1 MIEKVPASE
10 LKMRMKKFREVMDA
24 QHPDWQMAVVFSKIN
39 LLYFTGSMPEGMLVI
54 VREKD
59 AILWARRGYE
69 RCLVESEFQIIKPM
83 PSYRVAAEDYPK
95 LPAEVYLETEFVPLA
110 MFQRFQKYFSFNSYK
125 SLDFQI
131 AQTRAVKSNWEIA
144 CIEKA
149 AAIHQVVL
157 EERVPELLREGMTE
171 ADLAAEMYPIMVKEG
186 HQGSVRFG
194 MHDTEMALGQ
204 LGFGDSSLYP
214 TSFDGPGG
222 NLGANPAV
230 PSFGNR
236 NRELTKGSLVFVDV
250 AVAVNGYHS
259 DKTMTY
265 MFGEALPRE
274 VQAYHKQCVE
284 IQNRVAEMLQ
294 PGNVPETIYETI
306 MSGLS
311 PDFLKNFMGYGNRQV
326 KFLGH
331 GIGLTID
338 EYPVLAAGFKAPLEE
353 NMVFAVEPKKGIEGV
368 GMVGIENTFV
378 VTPNGGRCI
387 TGTSPGLILVD

>member
-10 LKMRMKKFREVMDA
+10 LEIRIKELRKIMDA
-24 QHPDWQMAVVFSKIN
+24 QHPEWQVSVVFSKIN

-54 VREKD
+54 ERKKD
-59 AILWARRGYE
+59 AILYARRGYE
-69 RCLVESEFQIIKPM
+69 RCLVESEFPIIKPM
-83 PSYRVAAEDYPK
+83 ASYRIAAEDYPK

-110 MFQRFQKYFSFNSYK
+110 MFQRFQKYFSFTSYK

-131 AQTRAVKSNWEIA
+131 AQVRAVKSNWEIA
-144 CIEKA
+144 RIEKA
-149 AAIHQVVL
+149 AAIHQIVL

-204 LGFGDSSLYP
+204 LGFGESSLYP

-222 NLGANPAV
+222 NLGSNPAV

-236 NRELTKGSLVFVDV
+236 NRKLTKGSLVFVDV

-265 MFGEALPRE
+265 MFGEALPPA
-274 VQAYHKQCVE
+274 VQAYHRKCVE
-284 IQNRVAEMLQ
+284 VQNQVAEMLK
-294 PGNVPETIYETI
+294 PGAVPENIYETV

-311 PDFLKNFMGYGNRQV
+311 TDFLKNFMGYGNRQV

-338 EYPVLAAGFKAPLEE
+338 EYPVLAAGFKVPLEE
-353 NMVFAVEPKKGIEGV
+353 NMVFAVEPKKGIEGI
-368 GMVGIENTFV
+368 GMVGIENTFI

-387 TGTSPGLILVD
+387 TGSSPGLILVD